1 MTMSSHNKVTASH
14 LSRKAYLYVRQS
26 SMQQVFEN
34 SESTERQYALR
45 QRAVALGWRLDDVIV
60 VDCDQGQ
67 SGASAADRQ
76 GFQQLVAEVSLG
88 RAGVVLGLEVSRL
101 ARNSSDWHRLLEIC
115 ALGDTLI
122 VDEDGIYSPCDFNDR
137 LLLGLKGTMSE
148 AELHMLRARLRGGL
162 LNKARRGELT
172 MPLPVGL
179 VYDSASRVVL
189 DPDQQVQNSMRH
201 LFQTFR
207 RTGSASATVK
217 AFRDQK
223 LLFPRRPRSG
233 PGKGEL
239 VWGALTHN
247 RTRQV
252 LHNPRYAGAFVFGR
266 HRQHRSPDGRMR
278 PAPLPREQW
287 HTLLLDSHPGY
298 IPWEQYE
305 ENQKTLRDNA
315 CAHGHDRRQSPPRE
329 GPALLQGLVMCG
341 VCGDRMT
348 VRYHSRQG
356 RQLPIYV
363 CQRDRIEYAG
373 RICQHIPGAG
383 IDDAIGGLLLDT
395 VTPTALEVALTVQDE
410 LRRRIDE
417 VDQLHRQRVE
427 RAQHEVELARRR
439 FMQVDPDN
447 RLAADALEA
456 DWNDK
461 LRVYKESQER
471 YEEQR
476 KELRAELSD
485 EQRAQIAA
493 IAADFPALWRG
504 PKTPHRERKRMV
516 RLLIEDVTIIKRDA
530 ISAHVRFKGGATQ
543 SLSLPLPPS
552 AWQMRQTPQQIVA
565 KIDGLLDGHTDGQIA
580 FILNDRGHISG
591 CGKPFN
597 PTMVQKIRRKY
608 NLKNRY
614 QRLRQSG
621 LLTLHEIAE
630 ELHVHEQTIK
640 TWRDHWLLLAVPFND
655 KNECLYPNPGE
666 NAPVKQ
672 QGTKLSERRLP
683 PEVLPNRTEE
693 VQCEA

>member
-34 SESTERQYALR
+34 SESTERQYALK
-45 QRAVALGWRLDDVIV
+45 QRAVALGWRLDDIVV

-115 ALGDTLI
+115 ALSDTLI
-122 VDEDGIYSPCDFNDR
+122 VDEDGLYSPCDFNDR

-278 PAPLPREQW
+278 PTPLPREQW
-287 HTLLLDSHPGY
+287 HTLLLDAHPGY
-298 IPWEQYE
+298 IAWEQYE
-305 ENQKTLRDNA
+305 QNQKTLRDNA
-315 CAHGHDRRQSPPRE
+315 CAHGRDRRQSPPRE

-439 FMQVDPDN
+439 FMRVDPDN

-493 IAADFPALWRG
+493 IAADFPALWRD

-565 KIDGLLDGHTDGQIA
+565 KIDALLDSHTDGQIA

-591 CGKPFN
+591 AASRSTAPWSRRSGGSTISRVATRDCGKP
-597 PTMVQKIRRKY
+597 V
-608 NLKNRY
+608 
-614 QRLRQSG
+614 
-621 LLTLHEIAE
+621 
-630 ELHVHEQTIK
+630 
-640 TWRDHWLLLAVPFND
+640 
-655 KNECLYPNPGE
+655 C
-666 NAPVKQ
+666 
-672 QGTKLSERRLP
+672 
-683 PEVLPNRTEE
+683 
-693 VQCEA
+693 